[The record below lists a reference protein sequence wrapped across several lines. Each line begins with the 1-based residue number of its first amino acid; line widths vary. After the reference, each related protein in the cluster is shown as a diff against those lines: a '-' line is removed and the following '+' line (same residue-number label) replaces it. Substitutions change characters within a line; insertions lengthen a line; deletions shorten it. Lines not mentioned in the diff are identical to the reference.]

1 MTPWVTPEIPPDFYR
16 MLCRRQWWSH
26 LNCYSRHLQSI
37 WKFTVLYM
45 LRKTCSVPDLQFDIM
60 SIHLQFTELEVNSD
74 GRKETFME
82 LIVNEPTQDGGFA
95 NWRFSHEYQ
104 FELKYWL
111 LNHTIIIISLNLSKT
126 FNQLLKEQN
135 RQTFDLSR
143 NTIFVLNNESKKE
156 LFVWS

>member
-1 MTPWVTPEIPPDFYR
+1 
-16 MLCRRQWWSH
+16 
-26 LNCYSRHLQSI
+26 
-37 WKFTVLYM
+37 M

-82 LIVNEPTQDGGFA
+82 LIVDEATQDGGFA

-111 LNHTIIIISLNLSKT
+111 PNHTIIIISLNLSKT

-135 RQTFDLSR
+135 QQTFDLSR